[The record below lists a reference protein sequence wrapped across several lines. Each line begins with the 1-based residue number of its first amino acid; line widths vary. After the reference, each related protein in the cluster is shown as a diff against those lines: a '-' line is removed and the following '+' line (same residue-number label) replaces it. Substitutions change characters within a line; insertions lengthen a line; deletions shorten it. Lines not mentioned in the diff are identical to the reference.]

1 MQFSAIIGQNE
12 VREKLLTSYR
22 ENRVAHTQLFLGPEG
37 SGSLSLAIAFSQFI
51 NCKNK
56 SENDS
61 CGTCPSCVKFQKL
74 AHPDLHFYFPTT
86 TTDSVKTEPR
96 SELLLKEWRDYLE
109 KCNAYATQ
117 NGWYEHLGV
126 GNKQGMINVRDAA
139 DIVHKMALK
148 NFEADFKIIVI
159 WMAEKMNMET
169 SNKLLKTLEEPPERT
184 LIFLISERFELLIP
198 TVRSRA
204 QLMKIPKLTEE
215 DIQKKLI
222 GQFQIPAEKA
232 SDIALLANG
241 NYNQAIEIYQNADET
256 QSNFINFRQW
266 LRLCFKRDNILE
278 MNKFNTE
285 IARLGRE
292 KLKSF
297 FNYGLE
303 TVHFTILHN
312 MGHGDRVFKNDEE
325 LDFSTKLAPFIN
337 SANLAEVYDL
347 LNEAIYHIERNAH
360 AGIMLSDMSF
370 KLSDLL
376 MKGRK
381 QNAG

>member
-1 MQFSAIIGQNE
+1 MQFSFIIGQNE
-12 VREKLLTSYR
+12 VKEKLLTSYR

-37 SGSLSLAIAFSQFI
+37 SGSLALAIAFSQFI

-61 CGTCPSCVKFQKL
+61 CGTCPSCVKFQKY

-86 TTDSVKTEPR
+86 TTDTVKTEPR

-109 KCNAYATQ
+109 KSKAYATQ
-117 NGWYEHLGV
+117 KGWYENLGV

-139 DIVHKMALK
+139 DIVQKMALK
-148 NFEADFKIIVI
+148 NFEAGFKIIIV
-159 WMAEKMNMET
+159 WMAEKMNTET
-169 SNKLLKTLEEPPERT
+169 SNKLLKTLEEPPGKT

-204 QLMKIPKLTEE
+204 QLMKIPKLTNE
-215 DIQKKLI
+215 DIAKKLVS
-222 GQFQIPAEKA
+222 QFQIPAEKA
-232 SDIALLANG
+232 ADISLLANG
-241 NYNQAIEIYQNADET
+241 NYNLAVEIYQNADET

-278 MNKFNTE
+278 INKFNTE

-292 KLKSF
+292 KQKSF

-312 MGHGDRVFKNDEE
+312 MGLGERVHKNEEE

-337 SANLAEVYDL
+337 SANLTEVYNL

-376 MKGRK
+376 LKGRK
-381 QNAG
+381 QQAN